1 MNMKR
6 LFLVLIAPA
15 LLTACS
21 STKTVR
27 LRRAAARRPAQ
38 YPTVGLVGFTSNA
51 NADLERMSTQKFLQE
66 VQAAQPGTR
75 VVELG
80 SEAEVLA
87 SVGGRNWDAKTIRA
101 VGQQHGVDVVVIGQ
115 LNMEKAKRQVS
126 VSSVWKNLNAKSE
139 INAALT
145 ARLIETG
152 TAATMWTDSSEVT
165 TEVAA
170 LDLTGGGKHNRGG
183 SFAARDPEAAYGEM
197 MSALVCGITEDF
209 HETYVWKKVPKDQV
223 YVDAARLSHR
233 RQVHEYLSPMG
244 MGTS

>member
-27 LRRAAARRPAQ
+27 VAVPPRVDLRP

-80 SEAEVLA
+80 SEQEVLA
-87 SVGGRNWDAKTIRA
+87 SVGGRNFDAKTLRA
-101 VGQQHGVDVVVIGQ
+101 IGEQHGVDVLVIGQ
-115 LNMEKAKRQVS
+115 LDMEKAKTKIN

-152 TAATMWTDSSEVT
+152 TGATMWTDSSEVT
-165 TEVAA
+165 TNVAA
-170 LDLTGGGKHNRGG
+170 LNLSGGGKGNRGG
-183 SFAARDPEAAYGEM
+183 SFSASDPEAAYGEM
-197 MSALVCGITEDF
+197 VSALVCGITEDF
-209 HETYVWKKVPKDQV
+209 HETYVWRKVPKDQV
-223 YVDAARLSHR
+223 YADVRD
-233 RQVHEYLSPMG
+233 
-244 MGTS
+244 

>member
-27 LRRAAARRPAQ
+27 VAVPPRVDLRP

-51 NADLERMSTQKFLQE
+51 NADLERMSTQKFLLE

-80 SEAEVLA
+80 SEQEVLA
-87 SVGGRNWDAKTIRA
+87 SVGGRNFDAKTLRA
-101 VGQQHGVDVVVIGQ
+101 IGEQHGVDVLVIGQ
-115 LNMEKAKRQVS
+115 LDMEKAKTKIN

-139 INAALT
+139 VNAALT

-152 TAATMWTDSSEVT
+152 TGATMWTDSSEVT
-165 TEVAA
+165 TSVAA
-170 LDLTGGGKHNRGG
+170 LNLSGGGKHSKGGG
-183 SFAARDPEAAYGEM
+183 SFSASDPEAAYGEM
-197 MSALVCGITEDF
+197 VSALVCGITEDF
-209 HETYVWKKVPKDQV
+209 HETYVWRKVPKDQV
-223 YVDAARLSHR
+223 YADVRD
-233 RQVHEYLSPMG
+233 
-244 MGTS
+244 